1 MGVINRSQS
10 GADTVIVFMTPSAS
24 ARSPRPITK
33 DFPVE
38 EYLFYVLVAG
48 AGLIV
53 LSLLWLVVAA
63 FRQRVLWGLA
73 CLLVVGMPFF
83 LWRHWPR
90 ARGPVGLLLFGAVV
104 LVAPFAINRV
114 QQYFIDFG
122 PREKMVDGEL
132 HITLTGWDR
141 TDYSMLRARPTTV
154 VLQMANP
161 DVTDATLDYLTDMP
175 QLRELDLNDTKI
187 TDAGLAKLAKIGTLT
202 TLRLKNT
209 AATEDG
215 FREHLMPLPGLREL
229 DLRGTK
235 VASATVREWRA
246 AQPERKALR

>member
-1 MGVINRSQS
+1 MGIINRSQS
-10 GADTVIVFMTPSAS
+10 GVNTVIVFMALSVS
-24 ARSPRPITK
+24 ARPPYPITK
-33 DFPVE
+33 DLLVE
-38 EYLFYVLVAG
+38 EYLFYVVIAG
-48 AGLIV
+48 AALIV
-53 LSLLWLVVAA
+53 LSVLWLVVAA
-63 FRQRVLWGLA
+63 FRQHILWGLA
-73 CLLVVGMPFF
+73 CLVAIGMPFF

-161 DVTDATLDYLTDMP
+161 DVTDATLDYLADMP
-175 QLRELDLNDTKI
+175 QLRELDLNDTKV
-187 TDAGLAKLAKIGTLT
+187 TDAGLAKLAKIDTLT
-202 TLRLKNT
+202 ILRLKNT
-209 AATEDG
+209 AITEEG

-246 AQPERKALR
+246 AQPDRRALR